1 MELKK
6 LSAVKPG
13 TILVISGGIER
24 EIIRVVDYKGA
35 TSGWVDL
42 VSLAETGREVVLEI
56 ADRKVRVWLETSE
69 MPLNAETMAPITE
82 ISVDVIVYGT
92 SRFELDEGPSR
103 AKITSTTKE
112 GVEDGKWRFSVFC
125 PEGDE
130 KSDERICVEDKGGRL
145 VVYHSVGFVSAKE
158 IQVK

>member
-1 MELKK
+1 MKLKELW
-6 LSAVKPG
+6 AVKPG
-13 TILVISGGIER
+13 TILAISGVER
-24 EIIRVVDYKGA
+24 EIVKVVDYKGT
-35 TSGWVDL
+35 TSGWINL
-42 VSLAETGREVVLEI
+42 VSLTEKGREVVLEI

-69 MPLNAETMAPITE
+69 MPLDAETMAPITE

-112 GVEDGKWRFSVFC
+112 GVEDGRWRFSVFC

-130 KSDERICVEDKGGRL
+130 ESDERICVEDKGGRL
-145 VVYHSVGFVSAKE
+145 VVYHSVGFVPAKA
-158 IQVK
+158 IQIK